1 MQKTL
6 ISLFNKT
13 LSKYTCVRSEKRF
26 TTVYYEKQ
34 L

>member
-13 LSKYTCVRSEKRF
+13 LSKYMCVR
-26 TTVYYEKQ
+26 TVKKDGR
-34 L
+34 LL